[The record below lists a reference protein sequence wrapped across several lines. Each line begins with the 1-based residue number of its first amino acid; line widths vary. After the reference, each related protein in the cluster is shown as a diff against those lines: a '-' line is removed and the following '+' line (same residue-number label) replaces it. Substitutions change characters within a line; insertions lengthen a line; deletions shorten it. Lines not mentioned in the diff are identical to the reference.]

1 MKSVKV
7 IFTLAGVSLIGA
19 LICFLAVLFL
29 PEKKATKVETTVEQ
43 EQVTEPQ
50 NDENAK
56 YKEAAEAEIKR
67 FQETYG
73 VEISM
78 SDMVKE
84 LKIREEFELTYGTTY
99 ELEEVF
105 LAETTEGHTVG
116 DPGDD
121 EMDETIAK
129 IQEYVKRFNVDEAR
143 YASMT
148 VEEELEALELEYG
161 PLDAVDSTNV
171 SEEPAVQETE
181 NEQTA
186 TEGTTAEQPLT
197 EENTPDSEVEEG
209 TE

>member
-1 MKSVKV
+1 MNNIYGDLMRNLSWKITSIKENEDQ
-7 IFTLAGVSLIGA
+7 TE
-19 LICFLAVLFL
+19 AV
-29 PEKKATKVETTVEQ
+29 VTVE
-43 EQVTEPQ
+43 VT
-50 NDENAK
+50 NSDFSKTLKN

-84 LKIREEFELTYGTTY
+84 LKIREEFEQTYGTTY

-105 LAETTEGHTVG
+105 LAETTEDHTVG

-186 TEGTTAEQPLT
+186 TEETTAEQPLT